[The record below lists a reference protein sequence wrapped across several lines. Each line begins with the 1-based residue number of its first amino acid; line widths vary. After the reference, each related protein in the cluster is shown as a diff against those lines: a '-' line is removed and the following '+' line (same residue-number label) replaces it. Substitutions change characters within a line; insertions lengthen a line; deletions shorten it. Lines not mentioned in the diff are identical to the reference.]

1 MVLPDYYDVV
11 RIFSD
16 RVYFVHM
23 SSLALRSFWV
33 AAKFLLSQALF
44 SIMT

>member
-11 RIFSD
+11 RNFND

-23 SSLALRSFWV
+23 SSSALS
-33 AAKFLLSQALF
+33 LSG
-44 SIMT
+44 S